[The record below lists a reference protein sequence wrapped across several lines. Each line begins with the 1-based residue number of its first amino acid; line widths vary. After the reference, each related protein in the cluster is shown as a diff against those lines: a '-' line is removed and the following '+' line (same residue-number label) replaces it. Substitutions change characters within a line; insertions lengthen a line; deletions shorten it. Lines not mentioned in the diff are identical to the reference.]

1 MPMPIEATLTHPLT
15 AACEPWPDVATARRF
30 LSGLAA
36 GVPIPCPIPP
46 DDLAAWAQQHG
57 LGPLVSSCYPG
68 QLPQLQ
74 ADYFSAVAEQAL
86 MKSLLQEIVA
96 AAGRV
101 EVPLLLLKGA
111 ALAETVYADAA
122 QRPMTDIDI
131 WVPAGDVARLVGA
144 LLAAG
149 WQSLTLAPDRPPAL
163 QAMGQGELQLARP
176 GWVNGLVEVHWSPFV
191 GWWQQRTTNIDN
203 AGLWARRE
211 PLPMSPALFQ
221 LAPEDTVLHLAFHVA
236 VNHQFSLSAVR
247 SLLDLALTVRHRPVQ
262 WPVVWARAQA
272 WRMATVLWLALALAV
287 ALVDLP
293 AEVLRWHPAGWRQR
307 ALARLVNPQTILA
320 GSHLSAQQ
328 ARYALLLLL
337 VDRPRDAAGLL
348 GRTLWPEPEWL
359 LARYGAAGQRWHHL
373 WQVVRYGQI

>member
-1 MPMPIEATLTHPLT
+1 M
-15 AACEPWPDVATARRF
+15 
-30 LSGLAA
+30 
-36 GVPIPCPIPP
+36 
-46 DDLAAWAQQHG
+46 
-57 LGPLVSSCYPG
+57 SSCYPG